1 MNLRIFLLLAGF
13 MYELIRSCSEYRN
26 GNEMDVDTEA
36 GDDLL
41 NARPGKT
48 DLVIGETGETKRAT
62 GEKFSPPNEGQNR
75 EYSKNYNNNIDL
87 VIDRRKNPGIERPYD
102 LVCSPLSPP
111 ESFLRSVEMVETKV
125 NIGLDTESEEKS
137 GGDRFFPV
145 FSDGPFFLRSLR
157 SLRSLLWSHAL
168 STENGISSWS
178 FMHRNRQEGG
188 LILPPGRMGRL
199 LSMDTLRSFIQ
210 NGGDFRVMNPYFILL
225 MIPANPG

>member
-1 MNLRIFLLLAGF
+1 MPGLLCTGEGDDGGIIMNLRIFLLLAGF

-26 GNEMDVDTEA
+26 GNEMDVDTET
-36 GDDLL
+36 GDDLQ
-41 NARPGKT
+41 NSRQGKT
-48 DLVIGETGETKRAT
+48 DLVIRETGESKYAT

-137 GGDRFFPV
+137 GGEM
-145 FSDGPFFLRSLR
+145 FSLVTPTTPTTSPMLALTTIG
-157 SLRSLLWSHAL
+157 L
-168 STENGISSWS
+168 STKYMVG
-178 FMHRNRQEGG
+178 
-188 LILPPGRMGRL
+188 PGRAVTDWEHYPDKSGY
-199 LSMDTLRSFIQ
+199 LSPLK
-210 NGGDFRVMNPYFILL
+210 
-225 MIPANPG
+225 A